1 MTYLAAA
8 LVLLM
13 TAMLEQTSAAT
24 ITNERE
30 TKND

>member
-24 ITNERE
+24 ITNEKG
-30 TKND
+30 TQP